1 MNGGLFLQRLINRYG
16 EITVVENKGILK
28 MPYTRL
34 GEDANK
40 SNLSEAYVN
49 GVKKFGLSDLI
60 IYSTDLRDN
69 GNYFE
74 MEYDLKNKRPF
85 IDVRSFQFVHQLSVF
100 SSIVEIGRIENK
112 SNQQILWEKENFLFD
127 TDTGKIRAL
136 IFEFEKFPLY
146 IVKNS
151 FEGVKALIFLALT
164 NLERFEGKPRRS
176 DFIDQSDKIIDF
188 ANKILVAKS
197 IDDIEKIIDQTL
209 EHEINLIKE
218 KEKEEEQK
226 QSKLKRKLFKRKKQ
240 DALERVDY
248 KTELKK
254 SLASTANVDTYSEDN
269 RSFSVRM
276 ADKILTPKGILILL
290 GITGLLLVGAYVLPQ
305 FYGDD
310 SAAIEAKKQQ
320 ISDKTM
326 NAYRTYI
333 MGDKE
338 KAYADLDDIGYEN
351 LNENDKKVLLKF
363 YLDQGKYTKALD
375 NEPDY
380 AYKIGDKLVNEGKK
394 DDLEKIAVASDN
406 KVLNFDLASINKE
419 YQSVINRVNDLKQ
432 INERRANE
440 IVKAYFLTNQET
452 ELEDFISAKEKQ
464 SEKENSTELLNQV
477 TALRTVQQDMYNNY
491 TTYRD
496 LEKDYNGLTKELDVA
511 KKKKNTS
518 EIQKLESKIATAKQ
532 KRDEAYSQI
541 EKGYTTV
548 NYTDVQ

>member
-1 MNGGLFLQRLINRYG
+1 MQRLINRYG
-16 EITVVENKGILK
+16 EINIVENKGILK

-40 SNLSEAYVN
+40 SNLSEAYIY
-49 GVKKFGLSDLI
+49 GIKKFGMSDLI

-85 IDVRSFQFVHQLSVF
+85 IDIRSFQFVHQLSVF
-100 SSIVEIGRIENK
+100 SSIVEIGRMENLSK
-112 SNQQILWEKENFLFD
+112 QQVLWEKENFLFD
-127 TDTGKIRAL
+127 TDTGKVRAL
-136 IFEFEKFPLY
+136 IFEFDKFPLY

-151 FEGVKALIFLALT
+151 FEGVKSLIFLALT

-188 ANKILVAKS
+188 ANKILISKS
-197 IDDIEKIIDQTL
+197 IDDIEKVIEQTL
-209 EHEINLIKE
+209 ESEISFLRE
-218 KEKEEEQK
+218 KEKEEEEK
-226 QSKLKRKLFKRKKQ
+226 KSKLKKKLFSKKNQ
-240 DALERVDY
+240 NNPERTDY
-248 KTELKK
+248 KSQLKK
-254 SLASTANVDTYSEDN
+254 TLASNSVVDSQIADN

-276 ADKILTPKGILILL
+276 ADNILTPKGLIVLF
-290 GITGLLLVGAYVLPQ
+290 GVASVLLVGAYILPH
-305 FYGDD
+305 FYG
-310 SAAIEAKKQQ
+310 SNSNAGEEERQKITTE
-320 ISDKTM
+320 TM

-338 KAYADLDDIGYEN
+338 KAYAKLDDLGYEN
-351 LNENDKKVLLKF
+351 LDETDKKILLKF

-380 AYKIGDKLVNEGKK
+380 AYKIGDKLVNESKK
-394 DDLEKIAVASDN
+394 DDLEKIAMASDS
-406 KVLNFDLASINKE
+406 KVLNFDLASMNKE
-419 YQSVINRVNDLKQ
+419 YQSVINRVNDLKH

-440 IVKAYFLTNQET
+440 IVKAYYLTNQET

-464 SEKENSTELLNQV
+464 SEKENNNELLNQI

-491 TTYRD
+491 TSYRD
-496 LEKDYNGLTKELDVA
+496 LDKDYNSLSKELDVA

-518 EIQKLESKIATAKQ
+518 EIQKLESKIITAKQ